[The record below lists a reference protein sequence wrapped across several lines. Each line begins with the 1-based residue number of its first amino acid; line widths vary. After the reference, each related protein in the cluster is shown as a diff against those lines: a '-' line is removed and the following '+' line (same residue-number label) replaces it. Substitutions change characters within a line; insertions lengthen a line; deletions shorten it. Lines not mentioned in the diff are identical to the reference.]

1 MAEMDSCQGEPD
13 LFDLEIIPYQF
24 NSEGNLPVSL
34 FREIEADLCNKL
46 LHSSSPEDDQT
57 DGPLEFIQKIVDNV
71 REEFEDFL
79 EDGDKKIFLRILTK
93 IFSILLCVKADN
105 TEKIIKIV
113 KFTISVVLKTWSGQN

>member
-24 NSEGNLPVSL
+24 NSERNLPISL

-79 EDGDKKIFLRILTK
+79 EDGDKKIFLRILIK
-93 IFSILLCVKADN
+93 FSAFCC
-105 TEKIIKIV
+105 
-113 KFTISVVLKTWSGQN
+113 VLKQTTPKK